1 MKKLVVAL
9 FLVALSTI
17 ALGIDS
23 HLRFGAITNAE
34 KYNGEDEFS
43 NYSPAFGLEVTQ
55 SLFLFDVGGGIQYN
69 DKVEGTDVAT
79 TPVYGLVRWNIIPIA
94 IKPYLVA
101 KAGKSIYSRNS
112 VNGSD
117 PEGNNFYGAGA
128 GMNVRNLQLELFYS
142 ITELDDTDGRRDDE
156 MEQVTLMAGYK
167 IF

>member
-1 MKKLVVAL
+1 MKYMDAKNIKSV
-9 FLVALSTI
+9 F
-17 ALGIDS
+17 
-23 HLRFGAITNAE
+23 ITDMYMWSVFRLA
-34 KYNGEDEFS
+34 Y
-43 NYSPAFGLEVTQ
+43 
-55 SLFLFDVGGGIQYN
+55 
-69 DKVEGTDVAT
+69 
-79 TPVYGLVRWNIIPIA
+79 IIPIA